1 MYYTCTTAYL
11 LLAKYSIYI
20 ILEFSLPV
28 VQNSMRMCEQ
38 CHHITPAPPPCTHN
52 VISCVNLSNFRQ
64 CVLINNPEL
73 VKVLSRLAKDI
84 PHTLHD
90 ASLLHAAC
98 RSVLTSNKNN
108 R

>member
-1 MYYTCTTAYL
+1 MTLCMYVCVLYAHYQL
-11 LLAKYSIYI
+11 LPLFP
-20 ILEFSLPV
+20 L
-28 VQNSMRMCEQ
+28 
-38 CHHITPAPPPCTHN
+38 
-52 VISCVNLSNFRQ
+52 ISCMNHANHRQ

-98 RSVLTSNKNN
+98 RSVFIM
-108 R
+108 

>member
-1 MYYTCTTAYL
+1 MHA
-11 LLAKYSIYI
+11 
-20 ILEFSLPV
+20 
-28 VQNSMRMCEQ
+28 
-38 CHHITPAPPPCTHN
+38 
-52 VISCVNLSNFRQ
+52 SCRQ

-98 RSVLTSNKNN
+98 RLVTLL
-108 R
+108 